1 MFNHLTIQ
9 NVKQVIII
17 GLLNWKPEFSFP
29 IKTVILQE
37 TASTNTV
44 CKELFAS
51 GIHSALVIALSQT
64 GGKGRLG
71 RNFYSPAETGI
82 YMSLLLRPSLNAQDT
97 VALTTAAA
105 VAVSKAI
112 DEITGKTSLIKWV
125 NDIYLYDKKVCG
137 ILCEA
142 GLSPNKD
149 TPDYV
154 IVGIGIN
161 INTPK
166 NNFPDD
172 IKDKAGSLFEESKT
186 SDDVKKQLILKIV
199 ENFFEIYNALP
210 LKNYMNYY
218 RNKSLLQD
226 KEVSFVKDG
235 LEFSGKV
242 IGITDNAGIIIKT
255 KNETVTLCAGE
266 VSLKF

>member
-1 MFNHLTIQ
+1 M
-9 NVKQVIII
+9 VISI
-17 GLLNWKPEFSFP
+17 LNWNPKFSFP
-29 IKTVILQE
+29 IKTVILEE
-37 TASTNTV
+37 TTSTNTV

-51 GIHSALVIALSQT
+51 GTDSALVIALSQT

-71 RNFYSPAETGI
+71 RSFYSPSKTGI
-82 YMSLLLRPSLNAQDT
+82 YMSLLLRPALNAEDT
-97 VALTTAAA
+97 ISLTTAAA
-105 VAVSKAI
+105 VAVSKAV

-125 NDIYLYDKKVCG
+125 NDIYLSDKKVCG

-142 GLSPNKD
+142 GLNPNKS

-166 NNFPDD
+166 NNFPED
-172 IKDKAGSLFEESKT
+172 IKDKAGSLFEENKA
-186 SDDVKKQLILKIV
+186 DDSIKKKLILKIV
-199 ENFFEIYNALP
+199 ENFFEIYKAFP
-210 LKNYMNYY
+210 LKNYMEYY

-226 KEVSFVKDG
+226 KEVSFIKDG
-235 LEFSGKV
+235 IEYSGRV
-242 IGITDNAGIIIKT
+242 MGITDNAGIIIKT